1 MPTNYSSIPLIAVV
15 GRPNVGKSTLV
26 NRFIGKRRSI
36 TDPTPGVTR
45 DVVQSLWRLG
55 DRQVRVADTG
65 GYTEGHAE
73 YDRLVSERSLAAVRE
88 ADVVLFVMDVTDVTP
103 EDQAFMEAI
112 RPYRDKVILVVNK
125 VDNEKREAAAW
136 AYYEYGFDALVSVSA
151 EHGRNIDALV
161 SEIRRLL
168 DATAEAGA
176 GTAGAAA
183 AGAPAEDAA
192 GAARPRPIRIAV
204 LGKPNA
210 GKSTLTN
217 ALLGEELSLVS
228 ETPGTTRDVVE
239 GRFTWKNSD
248 FEILDTAGIRRKKKV
263 SEDVEYYSVNRAIS
277 TIEES
282 DIVLL
287 LIDAKAGLTDQ
298 DKKIASLVVDRG
310 RGLVLVLNKWDLFGS
325 IQNAFQAVRDRI
337 NFVFPVLSFAPI
349 IPVSSTEGTGF
360 EKLLNM
366 TQTVYRELTRRVE
379 TGPLNQRL
387 QRWLEETPPP
397 MVGGRRL
404 KLRYMTQVSVEP
416 VVFVVFANRTRHVPD
431 SYLGYIRNRIRQ
443 ELGFGHIPFRLE
455 LRASGQ

>member
-1 MPTNYSSIPLIAVV
+1 MPTNYSAIPLIAVV

-73 YDRLVSERSLAAVRE
+73 YDRLVSERSLGAVRE

-168 DATAEAGA
+168 DA
-176 GTAGAAA
+176 AAA
-183 AGAPAEDAA
+183 AGAGVEHTT
-192 GAARPRPIRIAV
+192 GARPIRIAV

-239 GRFTWKNSD
+239 GRFTWKDSD

-263 SEDVEYYSVNRAIS
+263 TEDVEYYSVNRAIS

-298 DKKIASLVVDRG
+298 DKKIASLVVERG
-310 RGLVLVLNKWDLFGS
+310 RGLILVLNKWDLFGS

-360 EKLLNM
+360 DKLLNM
-366 TQTVYRELTRRVE
+366 TQTVYRELTRRME

-387 QRWLEETPPP
+387 KRWVEETPPP

-404 KLRYMTQVSVEP
+404 KLRYMTQVGVEP